1 MRKLL
6 TICFLALAFSLNC
19 LAQSKNDTAD
29 SLKVGATLTQ
39 FVTAFKNLDMPE
51 FSSFFADDVTVFFPP
66 SAKTPARVNGKKKV
80 MDVFKSF
87 FEKVRASKPRPPY
100 LDISPKNLSIK
111 LYGNIAIATFE
122 LDDPGALSRRTLVFR
137 KTGDRYYIIH
147 LHASLIAL

>member
-6 TICFLALAFSLNC
+6 TICFLALTFSLNC

-29 SLKVGATLTQ
+29 SLKVVATLTE
-39 FVTAFKNLDMPE
+39 FVTAFKNLDMPY

-66 SAKTPARVNGKKKV
+66 SAKAPARVNGKKKI

-87 FEKVRASKPRPPY
+87 FEKVRASKPGPPY

-111 LYGNIAIATFE
+111 LYGNIAIVTFE
-122 LDDPGALSRRTLVFR
+122 LNDPEALSRRTFIFR
-137 KTGDRYYIIH
+137 KTGTKYYIIH